1 MKKQVPTQND
11 LPGNSLLGNEN
22 FEELTERG
30 SSTLWFSIL
39 AVLTLI
45 TIAGIAALY
54 LFAH

>member
-1 MKKQVPTQND
+1 MKKQVSAEND

-22 FEELTERG
+22 FEKLTERG

-39 AVLTLI
+39 AVLALI

-54 LFAH
+54 VFAH